1 MAIWIFSSII
11 FVNETV
17 ASGLK
22 EDLYYDVQWGNV
34 TVGKAF
40 INLKLEENKITLKM
54 KTKSEGFVDVF
65 YNYKSEL
72 ISRSIIKKNIWQ
84 ANSFLSN
91 GISNDKKRFA
101 SVNWS
106 PNTKSMDYKIDPVLD
121 LKKVH
126 PVLKTSLTDVI
137 DPITAIIKVID
148 KIKKKK
154 PCDIKLR
161 IFDGRRRYNLL
172 TKELGK
178 SFLKKDRPNSY
189 NGNVIICGIKVIP
202 IGGHR
207 LKSKWKPNEDKFTDF
222 QVFFGKTV
230 SGVMFPV
237 KMNLNR
243 WFGTITVRLI
253 QSNKRL

>member
-22 EDLYYDVQWGNV
+22 QDFYYDVQWGNI

-40 INLKLEENKITLKM
+40 INLILEEKKITLKI
-54 KTKSEGFVDVF
+54 KTKTEGFVNIF
-65 YNYKSEL
+65 YDYKGEL
-72 ISRSIIKKNIWQ
+72 TSNSIKKENIWQ

-91 GISNDKKRFA
+91 GITNDKKRFT

-106 PNTKSMDYKIDPVLD
+106 QNSKSMDYKIDPVLD

-126 PVLKTSLTDVI
+126 HVLKTSLIDVI

-148 KIKKKK
+148 KIKKKTT
-154 PCDIKLR
+154 CDIKLK
-161 IFDGRRRYNLL
+161 IFDGRRRYDLL

-178 SFLKKDRPNSY
+178 TFLEKDRPNSY

-207 LKSKWKPNEDKFTDF
+207 LKSKWKPDEDKFSDF
-222 QVFFGKTV
+222 QVFFGRTV

-237 KMNLNR
+237 RMNLNR

-253 QSNKRL
+253 QSNI